1 MKSYKKIV
9 LGVMIAASF
18 VILYTSLITTSVASP
33 DSESGWFPAGSHP
46 KDYKMEITDKVKH
59 SGSSSAMIKFTSDK
73 ESDGFGTFMQMH
85 KPGAWAGKKIK
96 MTGFLKS
103 EDVKNWSGMWCRV
116 DAASGKE
123 SFDFDNMGDR
133 PIKGTTDWKKYEI
146 TVNVPSD
153 ASAVAYG
160 VLLNGGG
167 TVYFDDIAFEVL
179 GAADAEPHNGKMGK
193 KMPDKPA
200 NLNFETK

>member
-1 MKSYKKIV
+1 MKSYQKIV
-9 LGVMIAASF
+9 LGVMVAVSF
-18 VILYTSLITTSVASP
+18 VILYTTLVTTSVANP
-33 DSESGWFPAGSHP
+33 DTEGGWFPAGSHP
-46 KDYKMEITDKVKH
+46 KDYKMEITDKVKR

-96 MTGFLKS
+96 LTGYLKS
-103 EDVKNWSGMWCRV
+103 ENVKNWTGMWCRV

-133 PIKGTTDWKKYEI
+133 PIKGTTDWTKYEI

-153 ASAVAYG
+153 AAAVAYG
-160 VLLNGGG
+160 VLLNGDG
-167 TVYFDDIAFEVL
+167 TVYFDDFAFEVL
-179 GAADAEPHNGKMGK
+179 GAADAEPHNKKMGN
-193 KMPDKPA
+193 KMREKPA
-200 NLNFETK
+200 NLNFESK